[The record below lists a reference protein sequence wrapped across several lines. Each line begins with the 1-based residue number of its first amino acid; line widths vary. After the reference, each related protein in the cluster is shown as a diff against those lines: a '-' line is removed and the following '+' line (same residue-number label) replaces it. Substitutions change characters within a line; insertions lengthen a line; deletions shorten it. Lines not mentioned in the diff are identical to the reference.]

1 MKKST
6 ILPVMVVIMI
16 CTIVFS
22 DMAHTS
28 SNIPPASRTGAP
40 SEGNCSGCHSGNLNS
55 GSGDVVFSM
64 EGLTYVQDSTYSA
77 TLQIVDGSKSKFGF
91 QVTALD
97 NNNNMAGSFTV
108 TNPANTAAQ
117 SNLGRGYVS
126 QKSANTNNTWS
137 FDWTAPSSD
146 IGPVTFFVAGNAANS
161 NNSTSGD
168 NVYTRSFTVNGCGI
182 AIDHSVM
189 GSDNDTSGAIDLTV
203 SGGLAPYTYLWSNG
217 ATTEDLSNL
226 TSGNYSVTVT
236 DASGCF
242 AVSSINV
249 PVLTGVDELAD
260 DAVFKV
266 YPNPSTGIINIQT
279 KMDNAQLRVYDL
291 QGSLVFQKSELTL
304 NPSLDLS
311 ALGAGIYTLALSNEE
326 EVQYRKIVVR

>member
-6 ILPVMVVIMI
+6 ILPVAVVIII

-28 SNIPPASRTGAP
+28 SNIPPVSRTGAP
-40 SEGNCSGCHSGNLNS
+40 SEGNCSGCHSGNLNT
-55 GSGDVVFSM
+55 GSGNVIFSM
-64 EGLTYVQDSTYSA
+64 EGVTYVQDSTYSA
-77 TLQIVDGSKSKFGF
+77 TLQIADGSKSRFGF

-97 NNNNMAGSFTV
+97 NNKNMAGSFTV

-146 IGPVTFFVAGNAANS
+146 IGPITFYVAGNATNN

-168 NVYTRSFTVNGCGI
+168 NVYTRSFTVNACAI
-182 AIDHSVM
+182 AIDNLVA
-189 GSDNDTSGAIDLTV
+189 GSNSDSSGTIDLMV

-217 ATTEDLSNL
+217 ATTEDLVSL
-226 TSGNYSVTVT
+226 GSGDYSVTIT
-236 DASGCF
+236 GTGGCI
-242 AVSSINV
+242 ATSTIHV
-249 PVLTGVDELAD
+249 PVLIGVGELAD
-260 DAVFKV
+260 DAALKVF
-266 YPNPSTGIINIQT
+266 PNPSTGIFRVQS
-279 KMDNAQLRVYDL
+279 KMKNAQLRVYDL
-291 QGSLVFQKSELTL
+291 QGSLVFQQSELTL

-311 ALGAGIYTLALSNEE
+311 ALGAGIYTLALSNDKEI
-326 EVQYRKIVVR
+326 QYRKIVIR